1 MKTYTAPPPIADVRL
16 EVVLFFFELL
26 NIGNDYGR
34 FKNCSNG
41 LRLPFSSSGCST
53 KKSGDPHEGG
63 KPEEDGGE
71 DVEEIIKNTR
81 PCCQKDYPPSIF
93 SWHRKQRG
101 RL

>member
-41 LRLPFSSSGCST
+41 LRLPFSSSGCSI

-63 KPEEDGGE
+63 KPEEDGE
-71 DVEEIIKNTR
+71 TYQLSVVSHNTIKR
-81 PCCQKDYPPSIF
+81 MLGREFSIGLINF
-93 SWHRKQRG
+93 PLG
-101 RL
+101 I

>member
-41 LRLPFSSSGCST
+41 LRLPFSSSGCSI
-53 KKSGDPHEGG
+53 KKSGDSHEGG
-63 KPEEDGGE
+63 KPEEDGETCGS
-71 DVEEIIKNTR
+71 EELIIGQSFPNEK
-81 PCCQKDYPPSIF
+81 S
-93 SWHRKQRG
+93 
-101 RL
+101 

>member
-41 LRLPFSSSGCST
+41 LRLPFSSSGCSI

-63 KPEEDGGE
+63 KPEEDGE
-71 DVEEIIKNTR
+71 TYQMSVMSDNTIKR
-81 PCCQKDYPPSIF
+81 MLGREFSIGLINF
-93 SWHRKQRG
+93 PLG
-101 RL
+101 I

>member
-34 FKNCSNG
+34 FKNCSND

-63 KPEEDGGE
+63 KPEEDGE
-71 DVEEIIKNTR
+71 TYQMSVMSDNTIKR
-81 PCCQKDYPPSIF
+81 MLGREFSIGLINF
-93 SWHRKQRG
+93 PLG
-101 RL
+101 I